1 MSVVLGE
8 EKQSEYPLIAFT
20 TLEPAALGVAL
31 CALIGAFF
39 AQDSMVLA
47 MCAWVFSSVGM
58 VASVVHLAKPL
69 RAPRSLSNLKS
80 SWLSRE
86 IVAVAVFWAL
96 LSLWV
101 AACWLDI
108 AWLAIA
114 ADAAAVAAG
123 AALMFVISRAYKVST
138 RPAWCGPE
146 GTAELFATA
155 LGVGSA
161 VSFALTGNAPVL
173 FYWPLAALAACGLVI
188 DVLSHRARRARL
200 ESLVEAS
207 DERVPLTL
215 AQYEKL
221 WPAVRRLWI
230 LEGASCVALLIAA
243 ALSTWGAAVMP
254 VDGALL
260 AAHAIAG
267 ISALAQIYVHA
278 AHRNIFYELP
288 VQVRFVKNLRK

>member
-8 EKQSEYPLIAFT
+8 EKQGEYPLIAFT
-20 TLEPAALGVAL
+20 TLEPAALGIVF
-31 CALIGAFF
+31 CALIGTFF
-39 AQDSMVLA
+39 AQGSLVLA
-47 MCAWVFSSVGM
+47 MCAWMFSSVGM
-58 VASVVHLAKPL
+58 VASVVHLARPL
-69 RAPRSLSNLKS
+69 RAPRSLANLKS

-108 AWLAIA
+108 AWLSIV
-114 ADAAAVAAG
+114 ADVAAVAAG

-138 RPAWCGPE
+138 RPAWCGSE

-161 VSFALTGNAPVL
+161 VSFVLTASAPAAFCRL
-173 FYWPLAALAACGLVI
+173 LAVLAACGLVI
-188 DVLSHRARRARL
+188 DVLSHRARRVRL
-200 ESLVEAS
+200 ESLVGAC

-215 AQYEKL
+215 ARYEKL

-230 LEGASCVALLIAA
+230 LEGASCVALVVAA
-243 ALSTWGAAVMP
+243 ALFTWGAAVMS
-254 VDGALL
+254 VDVALL
-260 AAHAIAG
+260 AARAIAG
-267 ISALAQIYVHA
+267 IAALAQIYVHA